1 MTELSAKVSAVKSK
15 NAGPFRLTIDLF
27 FDQDD
32 YEDVK
37 SSGQVNQENIAR
49 VYDISQN
56 SILGIY
62 FVDFINAIK
71 ISLERPIPQ
80 GHPRETDIFGMNQH
94 MPILSLEV

>member
-1 MTELSAKVSAVKSK
+1 MAELKDKISAVKTK

-27 FDQDD
+27 FD
-32 YEDVK
+32 EETFEEVK
-37 SSGQVNQENIAR
+37 SSGRISQENIAK
-49 VYDISQN
+49 VYGISQS

-71 ISLERPIPQ
+71 ISVERPISQ

-94 MPILSLEV
+94 MPILSLDI